1 MVVVLPGCF
10 GAESP
15 AFEQNETPPP
25 DLTTGAELATALLPL
40 DDPEPEEPKKP
51 SQPPKVDPDEMAF
64 ELQQI
69 LDENKASGWE
79 QLPPKGKEAFEAA
92 LAKVPPTEAP
102 ALSAE
107 EDAHIKAKYA
117 EYEAAL
123 AADDNL
129 DSDQKAELKEKILGG
144 EQ

>member
-1 MVVVLPGCF
+1 
-10 GAESP
+10 
-15 AFEQNETPPP
+15 
-25 DLTTGAELATALLPL
+25 
-40 DDPEPEEPKKP
+40 
-51 SQPPKVDPDEMAF
+51 MAF

-69 LDENKASGWE
+69 LDANKASGWE
-79 QLPPKGKEAFEAA
+79 QLPPKGKESFDAA

-102 ALSAE
+102 TLSAE

-117 EYEAAL
+117 EYEAAV
-123 AADDNL
+123 AADDSL